1 MISASVL
8 NRLSVAPI
16 LGLMRLRPFLLLA
29 TLLFAGLSPLASQ
42 ASNARSSGVDI
53 AIIDFEATYVD
64 IFDASD
70 FRVFSSAETVGRS
83 NDLYVVDGMLGHRSD
98 LSFTIEN
105 QGTTAAMNT
114 IIWLSI
120 QHDEYG
126 NFEIHNASKTS
137 SQLNAGASEVI
148 VFEWNASYSGNHTMK
163 LSIETSLVDD
173 DLSDNNFQRHL
184 TIGYS
189 YNIFDDVNTWT
200 LGTSWTQSSD
210 TSLSPSSSL
219 HVGNGPSSNYGAGIS
234 VTAISPIMDLSDA
247 HLNSN
252 RASGFAFFYTGS
264 VHSSDTLRVLASNS
278 GGGWDPLN
286 TYTGLVDNLLSSW
299 NTGIS
304 SSKGFSSPV
313 IPFNTANLHANAQ
326 LKFEFT
332 SDSVNQDIGYWIDDL
347 VILYDQKVDDNQF
360 GVQGVVVS
368 ENGALPGHV
377 SKNSLR
383 VTNTGN
389 IADTYFLNTESVP
402 SDQVAYFT
410 YTNGAT
416 ISNAGF
422 SLEPGESKDIELRV
436 SLSENS
442 TMGND
447 DIIVKIQSASAT
459 TVKKSLI
466 VNIAVLATN
475 IPSINLPVQDP
486 RCLPGNSCSFAIE
499 VENIGEAD
507 GLFDIEISEKNT
519 PAGWTFTMA
528 WNQSEQITIDTEQSS
543 WLWFSAS
550 IPAGVLPDTQ
560 GEFWLTVTPV
570 IDPSKAQTVAVK
582 VKASMISI
590 AEVGL
595 DLIDVDKLW
604 MVDAGDTVD
613 ITYNIWNNASR
624 LDTFKAAVS
633 FQDRPGWIIE
643 LLDQNDIAINSQ
655 GSGSFR
661 IRITSPDNAQAGD
674 RSPSIIASAT
684 STLSDSVFEASEWD
698 EMEIITR
705 NDIVLNL
712 TNVNAK
718 ISPGT
723 PFSVNLSIEN
733 DGNGPAVATFQMTDM
748 PSTWQWW
755 AFTNE
760 GINVTNGIELS
771 VSYELNDIADITI
784 WILPPILE
792 SPGIYHQFQ
801 IGAFA
806 DGTAD
811 LNPENNLADITVI
824 TESVKEPYLE
834 GEIQDL
840 TAQVGSTITI
850 NMTAWN
856 LGNSE
861 DYNAKARI
869 KISTSPES
877 NDAVAFL
884 LSSGLDAEVD
894 QWMNLNMAAGDS
906 RVLSA
911 ELIILD
917 SIELNSRIIL
927 TFELVGGDSDDLTTI
942 EKSHT
947 IIVTDRRAVT
957 ISQVGLIDTVDILT
971 SSIPFTLDVV
981 STSTIAEN
989 LTVSGQIPA
998 GWGIICDGVAL
1009 HLEQTDIKMSAG
1021 HLSDEKYN
1029 LQCQIIRESGA
1040 IYGDMEIRMVS
1051 EDGDIDQSF
1060 SQTISWKIAV
1070 ADEASSSL
1078 ETTSLIGIGGVVII
1092 IITLLSVILLRRP
1105 GDDEDGDVSLVKPVS
1120 GPPSHFNQIQSQTGQ
1135 TVQAQP
1141 QVQQQSA
1148 YAQPQVQQQ
1157 SAYAQPQVHHQS
1169 AYVQPQVQQQFS
1181 SGPPAS
1187 AGPPAT
1193 TSTNTQSIANN
1204 PANEMA
1210 TAYEQEMAEYNRKM
1224 AEWNARQGQ
1233 V

>member
-1 MISASVL
+1 
-8 NRLSVAPI
+8 
-16 LGLMRLRPFLLLA
+16 MRLRPFLLLA

-53 AIIDFEATYVD
+53 AIIDFEATYLNAL
-64 IFDASD
+64 DASD
-70 FRVFSSAETVGRS
+70 FRVFSSAETIGRS
-83 NDLYVVDGMLGHRSD
+83 NDLYVVDGMLGHKSD

-105 QGTTAAMNT
+105 QGTNSAMNT

-137 SQLNAGASEVI
+137 NQLSAGASEVI

-163 LSIETSLVDD
+163 LSIETSLIDD
-173 DLSDNNFQRHL
+173 DMSDNNFQRHL

-189 YNIFDDVNTWT
+189 YNIFDDVNSWN
-200 LGTSWTQSSD
+200 LGNSWAQSSD
-210 TSLSPSSSL
+210 TSLSPASSL
-219 HVGNGPSSNYGAGIS
+219 HVGNGPTSNYGAGIS
-234 VTAISPIMDLSDA
+234 ATAISPIMDLSNA

-278 GGGWDPLN
+278 GGGWDSLN
-286 TYTGLVDNLLSSW
+286 SYTGFVDNSLSSW

-332 SDSVNQDIGYWIDDL
+332 SDSLNQDIGYWIDDL
-347 VILYDQKVDDNQF
+347 VILYDQKVDDSEF

-368 ENGALPGHV
+368 ENGALPGHI
-377 SKNSLR
+377 STNSLR

-389 IADTYFLNTESVP
+389 IVDTYFLNTESVP
-402 SDQVAYFT
+402 NDQVAYFT

-422 SLEPGESKDIELRV
+422 SLEPGESKDIELRI

-447 DIIVKIQSASAT
+447 DIIVKIQSSSAT

-466 VNIAVLATN
+466 VNVAVLATN
-475 IPSINLPVQDP
+475 IPSINLPSQDP
-486 RCLPGNSCSFAIE
+486 RCLPGNSCSFGVE
-499 VENIGEAD
+499 VENIGESS
-507 GLFDIEISEKNT
+507 GIFDIEISEKNT
-519 PAGWTFTMA
+519 PAGWTFAMA
-528 WNQSEQITIDTEQSS
+528 WNQSDQITITTEQST

-550 IPAGVLPDTQ
+550 IPQGVLPDTQ

-570 IDPSKAQTVAVK
+570 IDPSKAQTAAVK

-595 DLIDVDKLW
+595 NLIDLDKLW
-604 MVDAGDTVD
+604 MVDAGDMVD
-613 ITYNIWNNASR
+613 ITFIIWNNASR
-624 LDTFKAAVS
+624 LDTFKPAVS

-643 LLDQNDIAINSQ
+643 LLDQNNIAINSQ
-655 GSGSFR
+655 GSGNFR

-674 RSPSIIASAT
+674 RSPSIVASVT
-684 STLSDSVFEASEWD
+684 STLSDSLFEAPGWD

-712 TNVNAK
+712 TNIDAK
-718 ISPGT
+718 VSPGT
-723 PFSVNLSIEN
+723 PFPVNLSIEN
-733 DGNGPAVATFQMTDM
+733 DGNGPATATFQMTDM

-755 AFTNE
+755 AVTNE
-760 GINVTNGIELS
+760 GVNVTAGIELS

-806 DGTAD
+806 EGTSD
-811 LNPENNLADITVI
+811 LNPENNFADLTVI
-824 TESVKEPYLE
+824 TESVKEPFLE
-834 GEIQDL
+834 GELLEL
-840 TAQVGSTITI
+840 TAQVGSTVII

-869 KISTSPES
+869 KLSTSPES
-877 NDAVAFL
+877 DDAVAFL
-884 LSSGLDAEVD
+884 LSSGLDAEVG
-894 QWMNLNMAAGDS
+894 QWMGLNMAAGDS

-911 ELIILD
+911 ELIIQD

-927 TFELVGGDSDDLTTI
+927 TFEIVGGDSDDLVTI

-947 IIVTDRRAVT
+947 IIVTDRRSVT
-957 ISQVGLIDTVDILT
+957 IGQMGLIDTVDILT

-989 LTVSGQIPA
+989 LTVSGQIPS

-1009 HLEQTDIKMSAG
+1009 HLQQTDIQMPAG
-1021 HLSDEKYN
+1021 HLSDQEYN
-1029 LQCQIIRESGA
+1029 LQCQMIRESGA
-1040 IYGDMEIRMVS
+1040 IYGDLEIRIIS
-1051 EDGDIDQSF
+1051 DDGEIDHTF
-1060 SQTISWKIAV
+1060 SQTVSWKIAV
-1070 ADEASSSL
+1070 NDEVSSAL

-1092 IITLLSVILLRRP
+1092 IITLLSVILLRRTDD
-1105 GDDEDGDVSLVKPVS
+1105 GEDDEDSIVKPVS
-1120 GPPSHFNQIQSQTGQ
+1120 GPPSHFNQMQSNTGQ
-1135 TVQAQP
+1135 MAQVQQQLAYVQP
-1141 QVQQQSA
+1141 QVQQ
-1148 YAQPQVQQQ
+1148 
-1157 SAYAQPQVHHQS
+1157 QS
-1169 AYVQPQVQQQFS
+1169 AYVQPQVQQQLPQ
-1181 SGPPAS
+1181 GPPVT

-1193 TSTNTQSIANN
+1193 TNTNTQSIANP
-1204 PANEMA
+1204 PATEMA
-1210 TAYEQEMAEYNRKM
+1210 TTYEQEMAEYNRKM